1 MLTAVLEVLEVLDMT
16 IVNVALPYMLGTFGA
31 TTDQITWVLTSYHVS
46 SAIVMQLTAYLS
58 ARLKRQRR

>member
-1 MLTAVLEVLEVLDMT
+1 MLTAVLEVLDMT